1 MSDDK
6 EILLVTGGCRSG
18 KSSYAQSW
26 AEKRSS
32 CRLFLATAQALDQEM
47 DARIRRHKEDRGSG
61 WACVEEP
68 LEVVRVVK
76 EMGTQTGVI
85 LIDCV
90 TIWLSNLLLAG
101 LADSEILSEA
111 GALATAMRE
120 ARCCIALVTNEVG
133 SGIVPENAT
142 ARRFR
147 DLAGSVNS
155 LLARSA
161 DRVVLMVSGIPL
173 SLK

>member
-1 MSDDK
+1 MPDDK

-18 KSSYAQSW
+18 KSSYAQRW

-32 CRLFLATAQALDQEM
+32 RRLFLATAQALDQEM
-47 DARIRRHKEDRGSG
+47 NERIRRHKEDRGSG

-68 LEVVRVVK
+68 LEVVRVI
-76 EMGTQTGVI
+76 EEQGGHAGVI

-90 TIWLSNLLLAG
+90 TIWLSNLLMAG
-101 LADSEILSEA
+101 LPDSEILSRV
-111 GALATAMRE
+111 GALARAMRE
-120 ARCCIALVTNEVG
+120 APCPLALVTNEVG
-133 SGIVPENAT
+133 WGIVPENAL

-147 DLAGSVNS
+147 DLAGSANS
-155 LLARSA
+155 LLATNA

>member
-1 MSDDK
+1 MPHEK

-18 KSSYAQSW
+18 KSSYAQRW

-32 CRLFLATAQALDQEM
+32 SRLFLATAQALDQEM
-47 DARIRRHKEDRGSG
+47 ADRIRRHKEERGSG

-68 LEVVRVVK
+68 LEVVRVV
-76 EMGTQTGVI
+76 EERGARAGVI

-90 TIWLSNLLLAG
+90 TIWLSNLMLAG
-101 LADSEILSEA
+101 LPDSEILSRA
-111 GALATAMRE
+111 GALATAGKE
-120 ARCCIALVTNEVG
+120 ALCSLALVTNEVG
-133 SGIVPENAT
+133 WGIVPENDM

-147 DLAGSVNS
+147 DLAGSTNS